1 MLIGRKWTPSTYSK
15 SGSFFHHFVANNR
28 YSYARHVCKP
38 TRLQGCRWRWYCRAA
53 TSTSRMSGR
62 WGWHGYSC
70 LVAAARHSSYIM
82 LIKFQWHRHCI
93 CRYRSCITLCRLSN
107 INRYNKHM
115 SFQTTTEQGLNALSI
130 CQKLFYR
137 VLEIM
142 VMVHL
147 TNSLWLWIGCCSFT
161 RSPLGSLWYILQYCG
176 VFPRDRYRIHQPTLW
191 FLRS

>member
-130 CQKLFYR
+130 CQKLFYSAWNYGHGTFNKFALAMNWLLFLYE
-137 VLEIM
+137 VTLG
-142 VMVHL
+142 VTLVHI
-147 TNSLWLWIGCCSFT
+147 TI
-161 RSPLGSLWYILQYCG
+161 
-176 VFPRDRYRIHQPTLW
+176 
-191 FLRS
+191 LRSFPKRPI